1 MNGIVTREII
11 KGITWL
17 QQSNTE
23 KIQYYKFKLMQN
35 WEIVVAFLF
44 WFSLSNLNLSEMPL
58 QYLLSSFPAD
68 LEKDVHSFLSDLAYS
83 RSQVV
88 VRNGVMAIVS

>member
-1 MNGIVTREII
+1 MPFPQNLLVRLHGGREVHIRDFGRGVGDGERTCAGNVTMNGIVTREII

-35 WEIVVAFLF
+35 
-44 WFSLSNLNLSEMPL
+44 
-58 QYLLSSFPAD
+58 
-68 LEKDVHSFLSDLAYS
+68 
-83 RSQVV
+83 
-88 VRNGVMAIVS
+88 